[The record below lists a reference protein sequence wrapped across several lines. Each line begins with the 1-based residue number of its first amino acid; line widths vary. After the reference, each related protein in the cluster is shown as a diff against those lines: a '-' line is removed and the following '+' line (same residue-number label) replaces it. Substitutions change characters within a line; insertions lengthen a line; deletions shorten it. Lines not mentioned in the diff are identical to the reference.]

1 MSKSINIS
9 YQITMCDKDYQEMQ
23 HELGTTTDSD
33 IETFFRM
40 IVQSSGGK
48 SDDAMQIQNINVFVS
63 DDNNLN

>member
-1 MSKSINIS
+1 MSKNINIA
-9 YQITMCDKDYQEMQ
+9 YQIVMNDKTYKEMQ
-23 HELGTTTDSD
+23 FELGATTDSD